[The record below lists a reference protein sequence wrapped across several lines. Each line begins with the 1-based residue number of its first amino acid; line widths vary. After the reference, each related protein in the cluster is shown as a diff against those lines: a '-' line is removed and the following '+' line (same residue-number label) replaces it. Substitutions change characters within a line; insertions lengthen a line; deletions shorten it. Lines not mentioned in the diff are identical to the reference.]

1 MTCVVLASAACEEVP
16 QKRWSPPPP
25 SPRVTSTPDRLPQRD
40 RPRVVIEATGVT
52 RDRLQ
57 TAISDLK
64 RIQVWSKLADR
75 LYAIELDS
83 RSGIANV
90 PEDGH
95 LADAYYTGILDGG
108 GGGTVCDVMF
118 FPSAVTAD
126 LARWRD
132 YYARGLAADVP
143 PTVRAFYGS
152 LVAHELAHCRPGPRG
167 EDVAR
172 AWEDRVRD
180 ALGAGI

>member
-1 MTCVVLASAACEEVP
+1 MVL
-16 QKRWSPPPP
+16 
-25 SPRVTSTPDRLPQRD
+25 
-40 RPRVVIEATGVT
+40 EATGPT
-52 RDRLQ
+52 RARLE

-64 RIQVWSKLADR
+64 EIHVWSKLTDH

-90 PEDGH
+90 PEDDH

-118 FPSAVTAD
+118 FPSAITAD

-152 LVAHELAHCRPGPRG
+152 LVAHELAHCKPGPRD
-167 EDVAR
+167 ETVAR

-180 ALGAGI
+180 ALGSIGI